1 MHLTPSLRKAS
12 ELGLALTA
20 VATLILAGCGGG
32 GGSSSPNTGGTTPA
46 VTTTT
51 VTPFKGMFTGGNV
64 SLVDANGIAVTLSAG
79 GSINASGVASVTYP
93 ASVSYP
99 LTVNVAGTYLDE
111 TSGVG
116 ATGTLSSGNPLQ
128 GLIPSSTE
136 AMAASGVPVTA
147 ITHMARTMLPA
158 TGFSAASAVAA
169 ITGAASSVLGISS
182 YSQAMLP
189 PVFNAQGQTTDPATI
204 KLAALANVIGQQGT
218 GADLGANLQD
228 IATKLAAGSA
238 VTAVIP
244 QATFDAALIAV
255 NQIGGASGMVP
266 AGMAIPTI
274 PVFILPGGSLGNA
287 ISGGGNSGGGTV
299 APMPSITGFNPTMG
313 AVGTSVTIM
322 GTNLVLGFPP
332 APTVKFGATNAGGP
346 YTNVSNTGITVTV
359 PAGLAA
365 GTHTIT
371 IGGMSGTPVTVGT
384 FTVTTPVAAV
394 PAVPTGLTATAVSSS
409 QVDLNWTAAAN
420 ATGYNVYRANAAYVA
435 TSLANKITATP
446 ITGTT
451 YNDTGLTA
459 GTTYFYRVAA
469 VNTPAALQSMASIE
483 ASATPMLVGGG
494 STVAPGTLLGGAIQ
508 GTPLNLTTAVSTYA
522 GSGSAVSGGTAPTDG
537 VGVAASFSAPARI
550 TSDGINLY
558 VADKLFIRQIVIA
571 TGAVI
576 TLAGNGS
583 GGMLG
588 AVDGT
593 GVAASF
599 SSATGITTDG
609 SSLYVADRGARK
621 IRKIVIAT
629 GEVTTLAGS
638 GAASSL
644 DGTGVAATFKAPA
657 DITTDG
663 TNLYVLDDVS
673 NSIRKI
679 EIATGVV
686 TTLAGSGANSTVD
699 GIGIAASFW
708 APKGITTD
716 GTNLY
721 VTETMGAI
729 RKVVIATGAVTTLA
743 GPGTLFTSANGT
755 GAAASFSGPQGITT
769 DGTNLYVAEATG
781 NKIRKIVIATA
792 VVTTLAGSGTGAV
805 VDATG
810 VAASVFAPSGITTD
824 GSSLYVSE
832 TGSRKI
838 RKIQ

>member
-51 VTPFKGMFTGGNV
+51 VTPFKGMFTSGNV

-111 TSGVG
+111 TSGIG

-218 GADLGANLQD
+218 GADLGAKLQD

-274 PVFILPGGSLGNA
+274 PAFILPGGSLGNA

-299 APMPSITGFNPTMG
+299 APMPNITGFNPIMG
-313 AVGTSVTIM
+313 AVGTSVTIT
-322 GTNLVLGFPP
+322 GTNLGSFIP
-332 APTVKFGATNAGGP
+332 APIVKFGTTTATVSSATATSITVAVPASLAAGNSTITLSNLNG
-346 YTNVSNTGITVTV
+346 TGVVNVGTFAVTV
-359 PAGLAA
+359 PVA
-365 GTHTIT
+365 
-371 IGGMSGTPVTVGT
+371 
-384 FTVTTPVAAV
+384 TTPDV
-394 PAVPTGLTATAVSSS
+394 PVGLTATVASSS
-409 QVDLNWTAAAN
+409 QINLSWTAAAN
-420 ATGYNVYRANAAYVA
+420 ATGYNIYRANAAYVA
-435 TSLANKITATP
+435 TSLANKVTATP
-446 ITGTT
+446 ITGTS

-469 VNTPAALQSMASIE
+469 VNTTASLQSMASIE
-483 ASATPMLVGGG
+483 VSATTTAAGGG
-494 STVAPGTLLGGAIQ
+494 ISATNPPAFSTNLCTTHTPGTGILSGLVYHTYCSAAVVPSFQ
-508 GTPLNLTTAVSTYA
+508 NLTLTNTA
-522 GSGSAVSGGTAPTDG
+522 SGGTTPAGT
-537 VGVAASFSAPARI
+537 VCSASY
-550 TSDGINLY
+550 D
-558 VADKLFIRQIVIA
+558 
-571 TGAVI
+571 
-576 TLAGNGS
+576 
-583 GGMLG
+583 
-588 AVDGT
+588 
-593 GVAASF
+593 
-599 SSATGITTDG
+599 SATGVLT
-609 SSLYVADRGARK
+609 A
-621 IRKIVIAT
+621 
-629 GEVTTLAGS
+629 
-638 GAASSL
+638 
-644 DGTGVAATFKAPA
+644 
-657 DITTDG
+657 TDG
-663 TNLYVLDDVS
+663 T
-673 NSIRKI
+673 
-679 EIATGVV
+679 
-686 TTLAGSGANSTVD
+686 TTRTIVMAGANTSM
-699 GIGIAASFW
+699 
-708 APKGITTD
+708 
-716 GTNLY
+716 
-721 VTETMGAI
+721 VTENTNFPLSRAI
-729 RKVVIATGAVTTLA
+729 NPSNTNWDGSYIAVLWNSSGVLSEITYY
-743 GPGTLFTSANGT
+743 GPSNVG
-755 GAAASFSGPQGITT
+755 SFSC
-769 DGTNLYVAEATG
+769 
-781 NKIRKIVIATA
+781 K
-792 VVTTLAGSGTGAV
+792 
-805 VDATG
+805 
-810 VAASVFAPSGITTD
+810 
-824 GSSLYVSE
+824 
-832 TGSRKI
+832 
-838 RKIQ
+838 